1 VNARNRVFL
10 ILGLLTVGSL
20 IFYFLTVPSNKE
32 LELTGTVD
40 ANEIVVSSRITGR
53 IQKLTVT
60 EGTKVQKG
68 DLIAEIESNDLG
80 AAVDAARATASA
92 DEARLHQAQESL
104 RQNRGETTSATQTA
118 AAQVKAAQ
126 ANLAQAQAA
135 LAHQKADSSRIV
147 ALAKQGIASA
157 QARDEAETSLQADEA
172 AVNTA
177 RSNLT
182 AAEANLQ
189 QAKAHELLNNVS
201 QQTVNQTRDELHNAQ
216 AMVQQAQISQGYSDV
231 YAPADGVVNEWA
243 ARQGE
248 VVTVG
253 EPIVTIMDLK
263 QTWVYAPLPETDA
276 DAVKLGDKL
285 RVVMPSGDT
294 VIGTVIAKRTEADF
308 ATQRDVSRQKRDI
321 RTVQLKLLIPN
332 PREGFVPGMTAEVYI
347 PHSQLVKK

>member
-32 LELTGTVD
+32 LELIGTVD
-40 ANEIVVSSRITGR
+40 ANEIVVSSRIMGR

-80 AAVDAARATASA
+80 AAVDAAQATAAA
-92 DEARLHQAQESL
+92 DEAKLHQAQESL

-118 AAQVKAAQ
+118 EAQVRAAQ
-126 ANLAQAQAA
+126 ASLAQARAT
-135 LAHQKADSSRIV
+135 LAHQKADTSRTV
-147 ALAKQGIASA
+147 ALANQGIMSE
-157 QARDEAETSLQADEA
+157 QAKDEAVTSLQADEA

-177 RSNLT
+177 RSNLN
-182 AAEANLQ
+182 AAESSLK
-189 QAKAHELLNNVS
+189 QAQAHELLTNVS

-216 AMVQQAQISQGYSDV
+216 ALAQQSQIDADYANV
-231 YAPADGVVNEWA
+231 YAPASGVVNEWA

-285 RVVMPSGDT
+285 RVVMPSGDSVT
-294 VIGTVIAKRTEADF
+294 GTVIAKRTEADF

-332 PREGFVPGMTAEVYI
+332 PREEFVPGMTAEVYV

>member
-201 QQTVNQTRDELHNAQ
+201 QQT
-216 AMVQQAQISQGYSDV
+216 QISQGYSDV